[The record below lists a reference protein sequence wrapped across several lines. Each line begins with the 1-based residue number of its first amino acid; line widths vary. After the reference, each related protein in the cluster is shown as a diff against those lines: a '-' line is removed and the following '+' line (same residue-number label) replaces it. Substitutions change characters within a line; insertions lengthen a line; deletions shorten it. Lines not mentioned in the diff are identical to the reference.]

1 MRLTKR
7 IRKGLK
13 GKGRRKTICGGK
25 KTKRGG
31 GKTPFLRNQAAL
43 KRQVDEL
50 NLNIKSQVGDIT
62 DNKRLKSKYENMSL
76 TELEDLLDELDF
88 EDVRE
93 DKYVYLD
100 KSFNLICEYNY
111 KFKRWVPIS
120 LAGENDKITTYN
132 MII

>member
-43 KRQVDEL
+43 KHQVDEL
-50 NLNIKSQVGDIT
+50 NHNIASQVGDIT

-88 EDVRE
+88 EDAQQT
-93 DKYVYLD
+93 D
-100 KSFNLICEYNY
+100 
-111 KFKRWVPIS
+111 
-120 LAGENDKITTYN
+120 ENDVLIRLIIKQKKLVNKIAHGKIMGQKPY
-132 MII
+132 

>member
-88 EDVRE
+88 EDAQQT
-93 DKYVYLD
+93 D
-100 KSFNLICEYNY
+100 
-111 KFKRWVPIS
+111 
-120 LAGENDKITTYN
+120 ENDVLIRLIIKQKKLVNKIAHGKIMGQKPY
-132 MII
+132 